1 MVAAAIGGSDTTCAR
16 QKILLML
23 YNYHNIWKKVRTYIY
38 AYVTDIIMC
47 SMYVWVNYV
56 VVYRY
61 VITELH
67 TYLENPE
74 CQNNLE

>member
-38 AYVTDIIMC
+38 AYDTDIIMC
-47 SMYVWVNYV
+47 VCFSMYVWW
-56 VVYRY
+56 
-61 VITELH
+61 
-67 TYLENPE
+67 
-74 CQNNLE
+74 